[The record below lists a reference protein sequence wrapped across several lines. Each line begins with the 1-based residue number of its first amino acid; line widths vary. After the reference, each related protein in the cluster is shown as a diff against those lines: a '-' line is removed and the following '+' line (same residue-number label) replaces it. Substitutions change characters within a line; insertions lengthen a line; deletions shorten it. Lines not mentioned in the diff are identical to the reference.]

1 MYLKSYYNP
10 QNYNIRLIFLGF
22 LILPFHSLTALLI
35 FVFVSYKIWRQNY
48 QQIVNDNLSKSIFL
62 LSILLALSS
71 TLANNIEDAWLGMPL
86 FIPFFLVFLAL
97 RILIVEYK
105 YLYFIVL
112 PIIFNSLLV
121 IFFGVAELKF
131 GWVSSDFL
139 YIVLG
144 WQLTGGGEP
153 VGRLASVFP
162 YANLVGLYFVIVI
175 ILAIALLIERASKQ
189 IFNQLDWFLIITII
203 LNGISLG
210 LTNSR
215 NAWIIC
221 FLSLIVFTIY
231 LGWYWILRL
240 LTLGA
245 MLVAGASFGNFPG
258 QNLLRKIVPSFLWER
273 FSDQAYPDRPIATLR
288 ITQWDFCL
296 DLISDRPFWG
306 WGLRN
311 FSTLYEEKMTTYLGH
326 PHNFFLM
333 LGAEAGLINLVILV
347 LIITWI
353 LSRGC
358 LAFIV
363 LKKNAQ
369 EPIILLSFLMVI
381 GACVCYNLVDVS
393 LFDFR
398 SNAIAWIFLAAISG
412 ISEKILKQEKNTKKQ
427 KKLC

>member
-245 MLVAGASFGNFPG
+245 MLVAVASFGNFPG

-273 FSDQAYPDRPIATLR
+273 FSDQAYPDRPIA
-288 ITQWDFCL
+288 
-296 DLISDRPFWG
+296 
-306 WGLRN
+306 
-311 FSTLYEEKMTTYLGH
+311 TLYEEKMTTYLGH